1 MPWARRNMNPLVG
14 IGSKEAM
21 YEINDY
27 SMGYNSFFSNDKM
40 PFKSGGSAMWRLAQ
54 DARITT
60 LGEYASRKGT
70 DFHSQPAGQTEDQA
84 ITSVTGAANQTF
96 DQTKWLAQPFTAGT
110 TGRLTRLDVN
120 IRNPGGA
127 TGTVMVELWSNVS
140 SAPGVLLARTSVRSA
155 DIASSY
161 DYAIAR
167 FYEAPELTATTV
179 YWIVVRVQPTGGPVY
194 NWSSTTSATTA
205 LTSANGGTTWAT
217 TSYAL
222 NFKQYYSTTGGVKG
236 LLRAYK
242 SDGTKVTVFAHGT
255 ILYTVNNTTGA
266 LTEIKTGLNASATHY
281 RFALVNDIV
290 YYVNGFDGY
299 RKWNFTAES
308 QVNATNY
315 THIAEN
321 KGLIFL
327 LEKNDPN
334 KVVYSNFADYET
346 FTSTDFV
353 YIPSP
358 KTGDPVVAILPI
370 NGYLLLW
377 TLKNKFILSGS
388 DNATFILDEAP
399 DQKGTYSQETVTSDN
414 NFVYYLSDDGMYR
427 SNGTEPQLL
436 SSDVY
441 EDILK
446 LPNKDTAVVTY
457 NQGRVYLWYTPN
469 GQAVNSKCYV
479 FSLNFGDSG
488 GTTESLDT
496 DSFVGHAF
504 NAFRDNDDLI
514 VASSRVGQ
522 VFWQELESNDNTN
535 LGGDIDFI
543 LETHYITA
551 GSPAMLKEVRYWNPR
566 FEAQSADYTITAQYA
581 TDLRNNWTTYQSP
594 NVQGAGV
601 TYGSGATYGS
611 GVTYGSAAELQAQLY
626 VPGEYRR
633 IAIRYKH
640 KATRQPQTFLG
651 HTFTIQTRRMR

>member
-1 MPWARRNMNPLVG
+1 MPWAKRNMNPTVG
-14 IGSKEAM
+14 IGSNQAM

-27 SMGYNSFFSNDKM
+27 SMGFNSFFSNDKM
-40 PFKSGGSAMWRLAQ
+40 PFKSGGSSMWRLAQ

-60 LGEYASRKGT
+60 LGEYTSRKGT
-70 DFHSQPAGQTEDQA
+70 DFHSAPAGQTQDQS
-84 ITSVTGAANQTF
+84 ITSVTGPADQTF
-96 DQTKWLAQPFTAGT
+96 DQTKWLAQRFTAGT
-110 TGRLTRLDVN
+110 TGRLTRLDIN

-140 SAPGVLLARTSVRSA
+140 SAPGVLIARTSVRSA
-155 DIASSY
+155 DIAASY
-161 DYAIAR
+161 DYEIAR
-167 FYEAPELTATTV
+167 FYEAPVVTAAVV
-179 YWIVVRVQPTGGPVY
+179 YWIVVRVQPTGGTVY

-205 LTSANGGTTWAT
+205 LTSANGGTTWSS

-222 NFKQYYSTTGGVKG
+222 NFRQYYSTTGGVKG
-236 LLRAYK
+236 LIRAYK

-255 ILYTVNNTTGA
+255 ILYTVNNSTGA
-266 LTEIKTGLNASATHY
+266 LTEIKTGLSESATVY
-281 RFALVNDIV
+281 RFELVNDVV
-290 YYVNGFDGY
+290 YYVNEFDGY

-308 QVNATNY
+308 QVNASNY
-315 THIAEN
+315 STLTQH
-321 KGLIFL
+321 KGLMFL
-327 LEKNDPN
+327 VEKNDPN
-334 KVVYSNFADYET
+334 KVVYSNFAEYEV

-353 YIPSP
+353 YVPAP
-358 KTGDPVVAILPI
+358 RTGDPTVALKSL

-388 DNATFILDEAP
+388 DNATFTLDEAP
-399 DQKGTYSQETVTSDN
+399 DQKGTYSQETVTADN
-414 NFVYYLSDDGMYR
+414 NFVYYLSDDGVYR

-441 EDILK
+441 EDILR
-446 LPNKDTAVVTY
+446 LPNKEKAVVTY
-457 NQGRVYLWYTPN
+457 NRGRVYLWYTPT
-469 GQAVNSKCYV
+469 GGADNSKCYV

-488 GTTESLDT
+488 GTTESLDV
-496 DSFVGHAF
+496 DSFVGHGF
-504 NAFRDNDDLI
+504 SAFRDSDTLM

-522 VFWQELESNDNTN
+522 VFWQEADSNDNTN

-566 FEAQSADYTITAQYA
+566 FKAQSSSYTISAQYA
-581 TDLRNNWTTYQSP
+581 TELRNNWQTYEAP

-601 TYGSGATYGS
+601 KYGAGVLYGSGAEYG
-611 GVTYGSAAELQAQLY
+611 TTAELQAQLY